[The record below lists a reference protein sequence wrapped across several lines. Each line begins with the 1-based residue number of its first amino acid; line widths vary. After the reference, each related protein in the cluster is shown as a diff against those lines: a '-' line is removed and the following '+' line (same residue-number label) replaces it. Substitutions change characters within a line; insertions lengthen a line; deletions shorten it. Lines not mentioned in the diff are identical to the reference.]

1 MTPTW
6 NGRRRAAAIGLL
18 LAGSI
23 LAPVSAPL
31 AQTGKAAP
39 QSLERGFANPPNS
52 ARPRVWWHWMNGNV
66 TKDGIRKDIEWMSRV
81 GIGGLQNFDVDL
93 LTPQVVEK
101 RLVYMSP
108 EWKDAFRFAAGLADQ
123 KGLELAIA
131 SSPGWSETGGPWV
144 KPQDAMK
151 KLVWSQSLLEGGQPF
166 QGRLPEPPRTTGP
179 FGDMPEQAT
188 ILGPVD
194 PNKVQLYRDVAV
206 VAYRLPDGAAPLP
219 LPRVSTGSGGPID
232 ATVLVDGRLT
242 TGVDAPR
249 GTPEDPGVLVLEYP
263 GTVTVRSLALALS
276 PVTDVFGV
284 GGSGVKPRLEAEDPQ
299 GRWVRVSEVDLR
311 GTAQTT
317 VSFPA
322 VTARR
327 FRLVLAPTA
336 VMAGL
341 AFSGAP
347 GADTISFGPP
357 AVPSKTLP
365 VRELRLSSEPQVNRY
380 ELKAGFGVA
389 TQYFNLDEGLK
400 DEAGVPA
407 PSVIDLT
414 ARMGPDG
421 RLDWT
426 PPAGRW
432 KVLRLGYSLLGTTNH
447 PTTKEASGLEVDKLD
462 GAAVR
467 RYVET
472 YLAMYADAAGPD
484 LIGRRGVRALL
495 TDSIEVGAA
504 NWTPQMLAEFQKRR
518 GYDARPWLPALTG
531 ALIGSRAQSDA
542 FLYDYR
548 RTLGDLLADEHYGTV
563 ASVAH
568 EHGLKVYGEALED
581 RRPMLGDDLTM
592 RSHTDIP
599 MSALWTY
606 DAASGPKP
614 TYLGDMKG
622 AASIAHIYGQNL
634 VAAESM
640 TAAFSPWAFAPHDL
654 KKFIDLEF
662 VTGVNRPVIHTS
674 VHQPLDDKQPGF
686 SLLIFGQ
693 YFNRHETWAEM
704 AKPWVDYMSR
714 SGFMLQQGRN
724 FADVAYFIGE
734 ERPITQLFEDHAL
747 KDLPRD
753 YAYDFV
759 NTEILRSQLTVQ
771 GHDLIAHSGAR
782 YRVLYL
788 GGDSQRMTVPTL
800 RRLAALAE
808 AGAVIVGRAPL
819 ASPSLADD
827 PKAFADLV
835 RRLWSGRP
843 TTTVGRGRVIDSSD
857 VEAALRASGVGADF
871 SYENPAADREVLFL
885 HRQLPDG
892 EAYFVDNRKDRRE
905 TFDARFRV
913 AGRTPEIWRAETG
926 ATEPVSYRMEGGAT
940 RVSLEMRP
948 YDAFFV
954 VFRKPTKVRA
964 AIAHKPAW
972 REAQVLDAGWDVTFQ
987 PGRGAPASTHLDKLS
1002 SLSDSADPGI
1012 RYFSGTATYT
1022 TSFRASARPGQK
1034 TLLDLGRIGD
1044 VAEVSVNDIPVGT
1057 AWNAPYRLDVTK
1069 ALRPG
1074 ENKVEVKVANLWVN
1088 RLIGDKQPGAKKVT
1102 FTAAPTYKAD
1112 APLRPSGLI
1121 GPVTLLTG
1129 S

>member
-1 MTPTW
+1 MALRQK
-6 NGRRRAAAIGLL
+6 RRSRAAMIGAL
-18 LAGSI
+18 LAGSF
-23 LAPVSAPL
+23 LAPGSMSL
-31 AQTGKAAP
+31 AQPGKD
-39 QSLERGFANPPNS
+39 SLEAGFANPPNS

-108 EWKDAFRFAAGLADQ
+108 EWKDAFRYAAGLADQ

-144 KPQDAMK
+144 QPQDAMK
-151 KLVWSQSLLEGGQPF
+151 KLVWSESQVVGGQPF
-166 QGRLPEPPRTTGP
+166 EGRLPPPPRTTGP
-179 FGDMPEQAT
+179 FDDLPEQAT
-188 ILGPVD
+188 ILGAPD
-194 PNKVQLYRDVAV
+194 PNKPQLYQDVAV
-206 VAYRLPDGAAPLP
+206 VAYRVPDGAAPP
-219 LPRVSTGSGGPID
+219 PTPRVSTGAGESID
-232 ATVLVDGRLT
+232 AALLVDGRLQT
-242 TGVDAPR
+242 SIDAPR
-249 GTPEDPGVLVLEYP
+249 GTPGDPGRILLEYP
-263 GTVTVRSLALALS
+263 GPVTIRSLAVALG
-276 PVTDVFGV
+276 PITDVFGV
-284 GGSGVKPRLEAEDPQ
+284 GGSGVKPRLEAEAPQ
-299 GRWVRVSEVDLR
+299 GRWFSVADVDLR

-317 VSFPA
+317 ASFPA

-327 FRLVLAPTA
+327 FRLVFIPTP

-341 AFSGAP
+341 PFSAAP
-347 GADTISFGPP
+347 GAQTMSFG
-357 AVPSKTLP
+357 AAAQPSKTIP

-389 TQYFNLDEGLK
+389 TNYYDLDAGLR
-400 DEAGVPA
+400 DEAGVPVS
-407 PSVIDLT
+407 SVVDLT
-414 ARMGPDG
+414 SRMRPDG
-421 RLDWT
+421 GLDWT
-426 PPAGRW
+426 PPPGRW

-462 GAAVR
+462 GTAVR
-467 RYVET
+467 RYLET
-472 YLAMYADAAGPD
+472 YLSMYADATGPD

-542 FLYDYR
+542 FLYDFR

-592 RSHTDIP
+592 RSHTDVP

-606 DAASGPKP
+606 DPAGGPKP

-622 AASIAHIYGQNL
+622 AASVAHIYGQNV

-686 SLLIFGQ
+686 SLFIFGQ

-704 AKPWVDYMSR
+704 AKPWVDYMAR

-759 NTEILRSQLTVQ
+759 NGEILRSQLTVQ
-771 GHDLIAHSGAR
+771 GHDLISRSGAR

-788 GGDSQRMTVPTL
+788 GGDSQRMTVPVL
-800 RRLAALAE
+800 KRLAALAD
-808 AGAVIVGRAPL
+808 AGATVVGRAPV
-819 ASPSLADD
+819 ATPSLADD
-827 PKAFADLV
+827 PKVFANLV

-843 TTTVGRGRVIDSSD
+843 TTIVGRGRVIDSAG
-857 VEAALRASGVGADF
+857 VEATLRSSRIAADF
-871 SYENPAADREVLFL
+871 SYDKPAGDRDVLFL
-885 HRQLPDG
+885 HRRLPDG
-892 EAYFVDNRKDRRE
+892 DAYFIDNRKDRPE

-913 AGRTPEIWRAETG
+913 AGKTPEIWRAETG
-926 ATEPVSYRMEGGAT
+926 ASEPVSYRIDGGAT
-940 RVSLEMRP
+940 RISLQMRP

-954 VFRKPTKVRA
+954 VFRKPAKVQAGVAR
-964 AIAHKPAW
+964 KSDW
-972 REAQVLDAGWDVTFQ
+972 RQAQVLDGGWDVTFQ
-987 PGRGAPASTHLDKLS
+987 PGRGAPASAHLDRLS
-1002 SLSDSADPGI
+1002 SLSESADPGI
-1012 RYFSGTATYT
+1012 RYFSGVATYT
-1022 TSFRASARPGQK
+1022 TSFRSSLRLGQK
-1034 TLLDLGRIGD
+1034 ALLDLGRIGD
-1044 VAEVSVNDIPVGT
+1044 VAEVSVNGVPVGI

-1074 ENKVEVKVANLWVN
+1074 ENKLEVKVADLWVN
-1088 RLIGDKQPGAKKVT
+1088 RLIGDKQPGAKKVA
-1102 FTAAPTYKAD
+1102 FTTAPTYEPN
-1112 APLRPSGLI
+1112 APLRPSGLM
-1121 GPVTLLTG
+1121 GPVTLQA
-1129 S
+1129 SP